1 MKKSFLGNL
10 FYLFCTAL
18 FVSCNSTSALQV
30 GELRCESL
38 VNPLGI
44 DNTSPHLSWILTS
57 NEQGEEQH
65 AYQVLVASSE
75 KLLSERKADLWNSG
89 KIVSE
94 QSTGLLY
101 QGKPLTSKDMAYWKV
116 RVWDK
121 EGKATDWSK
130 PACFAIGLLKP
141 KDWKA
146 QYIGIEP
153 TGDEP
158 KSPQFRKTFLWKRS
172 EEKVLL
178 HVNSLGYHEAYLNG
192 EKISNAVLTP
202 AVSQYDKRS
211 LTVTYDVTGLLRDG
225 ENDLVVWLGQG
236 WYHDG
241 LLYHANYG
249 LLLESPGKWLSIHM
263 ENTPIGRR
271 NHRRFPTPD

>member
-18 FVSCNSTSALQV
+18 LVSCNSTSALQV

-89 KIVSE
+89 KIVSK

-178 HVNSLGYHEAYLNG
+178 HVNSLGYHVHNTT
-192 EKISNAVLTP
+192 SVL
-202 AVSQYDKRS
+202 
-211 LTVTYDVTGLLRDG
+211 
-225 ENDLVVWLGQG
+225 
-236 WYHDG
+236 
-241 LLYHANYG
+241 
-249 LLLESPGKWLSIHM
+249 
-263 ENTPIGRR
+263 
-271 NHRRFPTPD
+271 